1 VERLVSIGSYD
12 PTAGLHLEWS
22 DGFEIEVQVHSGE
35 VLIRANKAGLVSLA
49 QHLLTLGAE
58 NWSRSPWYGQQPRLL
73 GGSCRFTSTVP
84 CLSRLP

>member
-1 VERLVSIGSYD
+1 MEWLVSIGSYD

-49 QHLLTLGAE
+49 QHLLTLGRRTGAGRRGMAS
-58 NWSRSPWYGQQPRLL
+58 SRGCSAGRAGSPAR
-73 GGSCRFTSTVP
+73 CRA
-84 CLSRLP
+84 

>member
-1 VERLVSIGSYD
+1 MERLVSIGSYD

-49 QHLLTLGAE
+49 QHLLTLAE
-58 NWSRSPWYGQQPRLL
+58 DAVPAGTHVHLDASRELEDT
-73 GGSCRFTSTVP
+73 SCDLVIERAA
-84 CLSRLP
+84 